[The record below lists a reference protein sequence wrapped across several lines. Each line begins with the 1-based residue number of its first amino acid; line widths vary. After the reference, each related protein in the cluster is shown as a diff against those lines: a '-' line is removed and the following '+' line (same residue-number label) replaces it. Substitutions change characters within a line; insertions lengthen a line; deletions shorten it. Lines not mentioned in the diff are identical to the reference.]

1 MTDRIP
7 EAEALALLSDLRNA
21 ADADGEPL
29 GAQTLESLDR
39 GLADIAAG
47 RVTPLEE
54 FERDT

>member
-7 EAEALALLSDLRNA
+7 EAEALALRSDLRNA

-29 GAQTLESLDR
+29 DAQTLESLDR